1 MTIYFDM
8 DGTIA
13 DLYSVENWLPKLRGE
28 NPTPYRDAKPLV
40 NMRVLARVLHTLQN
54 EGVDI
59 GIISWLSR
67 NGSEEYNKKVTAT
80 KIKWLQVHLG
90 SVEFN
95 EIHILPYG
103 VPKSTVAQKG
113 SILFDDE
120 MNNRKEFMTADDSN
134 MAFDVDNIIEI
145 LKNIIIKK

>member
-1 MTIYFDM
+1 
-8 DGTIA
+8 
-13 DLYSVENWLPKLRGE
+13 
-28 NPTPYRDAKPLV
+28 
-40 NMRVLARVLHTLQN
+40 MRVLARVLHTLQN

>member
-13 DLYSVENWLPKLRGE
+13 DLYSVENWLPKLLGE

-67 NGSEEYNKKVTAT
+67 SGSQEYAEKVTAT
-80 KIKWLQVHLG
+80 KIKWLKTHLG

-95 EIHILPYG
+95 EIHIIPYG
-103 VPKSTVAQKG
+103 VPKSTVAKKG

-120 MNNRKEFMTADDSN
+120 APNRKEFMIADDSN